1 MLRRVLPI
9 AILFSTPLAHA
20 DDTLESGPRDLGL
33 ARRYALTHGGLTW
46 QGFAQLSGGATT
58 DTSEGGVAAGAELR
72 VVAPECDAVRLGG
85 QGRITSLEGGHASA
99 ENWASVCFHL
109 APMTLELGHHLEWD
123 VRPALLAPLG
133 LRRGDNR
140 RETAS
145 FRWQPLLA
153 PLAWIA
159 PPADGRSMPTGALVV
174 FEVNVQL
181 TFLWSAHGGLAT
193 HGTTEAMP
201 FRYVRAHTTPW
212 DERRD
217 FAVDVGRASAEF
229 TDDGAAIRVWLA
241 RLENLE
247 LGPLL
252 VTGGAGIA
260 SASAGEFSPTAM
272 QREISITTPRLELG
286 LETGGRRVHGYLR
299 GTRDTAI
306 TPDGYALLDTR
317 LASGLKLELPELR
330 IGLDATAA
338 RTRVYVPGTHAARG
352 VTGGGAL
359 TLAHR
364 LVPHV
369 DATLQL
375 AVARSFYAAPIAPMT
390 SAVADARWG
399 VQALA
404 ALQATVGN

>member
-1 MLRRVLPI
+1 M
-9 AILFSTPLAHA
+9 LFSAGVAHA
-20 DDTLESGPRDLGL
+20 DDTMESGPRDLGL

-58 DTSEGGVAAGAELR
+58 ETSEGGVAAGAELR
-72 VVAPECDAVRLGG
+72 VITPDCDVVRLGG
-85 QGRITSLEGGHASA
+85 QGRITSPDGGHASA
-99 ENWASVCFHL
+99 ENWASACFHL
-109 APMTLELGHHLEWD
+109 APMTFELGHHLEWD

-140 RETAS
+140 RETVS
-145 FRWQPLLA
+145 FRWQPMRA
-153 PLAWIA
+153 PLAWLA
-159 PPADGRSMPTGALVV
+159 PPADRVNMPTGALVV

-181 TFLWSAHGGLAT
+181 TLLWSAHGGLAT

-217 FAVDVGRASAEF
+217 CAVDVGRASAEF
-229 TDDGAAIRVWLA
+229 TDDASAIRIWLA
-241 RLENLE
+241 RLENVA

-252 VTGGAGIA
+252 ITGGAGIA
-260 SASAGEFSPTAM
+260 SASAGTFNPAAM
-272 QREISITTPRLELG
+272 QREIAITTPRLELG

-306 TPDGYALLDTR
+306 TPDGEALLDAR
-317 LASGLKLELPELR
+317 LAAGVKLDLTQLR
-330 IGLDATAA
+330 LGLDATAGH
-338 RTRVYVPGTHAARG
+338 TTVYVPGTPAVRG
-352 VTGGGAL
+352 ATGGGAL

-364 LVPHV
+364 LVPHL

-375 AVARSFYAAPIAPMT
+375 AIARSFYAAPIAPMT
-390 SAVADARWG
+390 SAVTDARWG
-399 VQALA
+399 VQAFA